1 MIMKKTPSTRVELD
15 DRGGT
20 STTGALIPGHAFDG
34 TAGHLLVRLLITTAP
49 TVTAARINTT

>member
-1 MIMKKTPSTRVELD
+1 MIKKKTPSTRVELD

-20 STTGALIPGHAFDG
+20 STTGALIPGYGLRG

-49 TVTAARINTT
+49 TVAAARINTT